1 MFPPKPWNV
10 WMFVCAL
17 VINRRRV
24 DAGEHLG
31 RPPKCHKLQG
41 QLERED
47 KFVVHVT
54 VGSIFSMV
62 AMDPST
68 SAKTV

>member
-1 MFPPKPWNV
+1 
-10 WMFVCAL
+10 MFVFAS

-24 DAGEHLG
+24 DAGGTPRKATEV
-31 RPPKCHKLQG
+31 PQLQE
-41 QLERED
+41 QFERED

-54 VGSIFSMV
+54 VDSIFLMV
-62 AMDPST
+62 AMDPSV